1 MTIPKRYTYDY
12 PRPAVTTD
20 VVLFSVDAEQL
31 RVLLIRRGGEPF
43 QGCWAFPGGFI
54 EMDEDLM
61 DGARRELAEETG
73 VTGVYLEQ
81 LYTFGTPGRDPR
93 GRVISVVY
101 YALAPEGRVRIRA
114 GSDAAA
120 VQWFAADA
128 PPQLAFDHNRILAMA
143 KERLAAKLGYSTIAL
158 QLMPEKFT
166 LSELQSVYE
175 VVLGRP
181 IDKRN
186 FRKRMLAMGSIEP
199 CQAWLRRGNHRP
211 ARLYRATSSEL
222 VDWTA
227 RTGL

>member
-1 MTIPKRYTYDY
+1 MRYTYDY

-20 VVLFSVDAEQL
+20 VVLFTIREQQL
-31 RVLLIRRGGEPF
+31 SVLLIRRAAEPF
-43 QGCWAFPGGFI
+43 QGSWALPGGFV
-54 EMDEDLM
+54 EMDEDLI
-61 DGARRELAEETG
+61 DCARRELAEETG

-101 YALAPEGRVRIRA
+101 YALAPEEQVHIQA
-114 GSDAAA
+114 ASDAAA
-120 VQWFAADA
+120 AEWFPVAELPA
-128 PPQLAFDHNRILAMA
+128 LAFDHDRVLAVA
-143 KERLAAKLGYSTIAL
+143 KERLAAKLGYSTVAL

-186 FRKRMLAMGSIEP
+186 FRKRMLAMGSVEP
-199 CQAWLRRGNHRP
+199 CFEWLRRGNHRP
-211 ARLYRATSSEL
+211 ARLYRAASQAVTE
-222 VDWTA
+222 WIT
-227 RTGL
+227 RTNL

>member
-1 MTIPKRYTYDY
+1 MTHTYDY

-20 VVLFSVDAEQL
+20 VVLFTIDAERL
-31 RVLLIRRGGEPF
+31 RVLLVRRGGDPF
-43 QGCWAFPGGFI
+43 RGCWAFPGGFI
-54 EMDEDLM
+54 ELDEDLI

-81 LYTFGTPGRDPR
+81 LYTFGTPNRDPR

-101 YALAPEGRVRIRA
+101 YALAPEGRVSVRA

-120 VQWFAADA
+120 VQWFPVNEL
-128 PPQLAFDHNRILAMA
+128 PPLAFDHDEILAMT
-143 KERLAAKLGYSTIAL
+143 KVRLATKLGYSTIAL

-175 VVLGRP
+175 VVLGRT

-186 FRKRMLAMGSIEP
+186 FRKRMLAVGSIEP

-211 ARLYRATSSEL
+211 ARLYRATSPEV

-227 RTGL
+227 RAGL